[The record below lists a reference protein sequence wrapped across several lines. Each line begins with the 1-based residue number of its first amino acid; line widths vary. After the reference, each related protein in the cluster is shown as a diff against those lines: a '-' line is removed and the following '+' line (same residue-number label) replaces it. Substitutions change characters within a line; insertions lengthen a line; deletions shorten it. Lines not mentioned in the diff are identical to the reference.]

1 MRVKTQLL
9 VTILAVLVLGTGVAA
24 ADGGSGSVDGIISF
38 LEMVIDFLQ
47 SLGELPSVDSLN

>member
-38 LEMVIDFLQ
+38 LEMVIEFLRNLSDF
-47 SLGELPSVDSLN
+47 SGFGSMN

>member
-24 ADGGSGSVDGIISF
+24 AKGSGGVEGIISF
-38 LEMVIDFLQ
+38 LEMLIDFLQ

>member
-1 MRVKTQLL
+1 MRVKIQLL